1 MALLSQPAAQEW
13 EIGEEAYGIGWEEA
27 PQAIYDYDA
36 DAAGILSLIA
46 RERHVP
52 VILMLHPSR
61 CQAGVAEAR
70 QLAMYLMHVILQR
83 SLTEIGIF
91 FGRDRT
97 TVGHACAAVEDRRD
111 EPAFEREVRRLER
124 QIGPVS
130 VRLPRWFTEGTRHAG
145 Q

>member
-1 MALLSQPAAQEW
+1 MAKLSHSAAQER
-13 EIGEEAYGIGWEEA
+13 EIVEEEYGVGWEEA

-52 VILMLHPSR
+52 VGLMLHPSR

-70 QLAMYLMHVILQR
+70 QLAMYLMHVVLQR

-124 QIGPVS
+124 KIGPVAM
-130 VRLPRWFTEGTRHAG
+130 RLPHWFTEGTRHAG
-145 Q
+145 E

>member
-1 MALLSQPAAQEW
+1 MAWQADSVVHDDKNN
-13 EIGEEAYGIGWEEA
+13 EENYRLGWEEVQ
-27 PQAIYDYDA
+27 QAIFEFDA

-46 RERHVP
+46 REKHIP
-52 VILMLHPSR
+52 VSLMLHPSR

-97 TVGHACAAVEDRRD
+97 TVGHACAAMEDRRD
-111 EPAFEREVRRLER
+111 DPRFEREMRRLER
-124 QIGPVS
+124 AIAPVS
-130 VRLPRWFTEGTRHAG
+130 LHLPRWFTTETRHARP
-145 Q
+145 